1 MTLTLFELGS
11 FLDPGDDADWLVG
24 VDWGDGSDV
33 AQFSVASA
41 GSLGS
46 LEHNYVEGGSFTV
59 SVTVTEDGGSGQSG
73 SATFGV
79 DVVDPAPLHSI
90 AGYVYADV
98 NNDGVKDPQEL
109 VLPNVPI
116 TLSGPVNLTVM
127 TGSDGGYAFTNLPDG
142 TYHVEQLQPLVFL
155 DGIETQGTPRMG
167 DVEDNRFIDLQMQ
180 GSPTEAINYNFGER
194 GLRAEFVSKQF
205 FLASTPSMGELME
218 TLDIQG
224 GGWRSFT
231 SAYTGTL
238 ITTVR
243 DETGMSDEMVEIYDA
258 SLLPVSLGQSVL
270 EAELVEGESYVLH
283 VADTASSIQVSLQ
296 MQLDLSG
303 VYTNPVDRLDV
314 SGDGLISPV
323 DALLVVN
330 RLNQSG
336 AKRVYGPQSEA
347 PFHDTNA
354 DGLVSPLDAL
364 LVINRL
370 NAPRS
375 VEAEAAGPAE
385 SAPVIVAALVN
396 DTASEEAFNSDRIT
410 SDPTIAIGVG
420 GVFPHCQ
427 CDGGI
432 WPAGHGSQQC
442 TASRRDLSARSNRHQ
457 RVVRP
462 LGRWR
467 TTYCKCRPR
476 MIRAIVRRSWTSR

>member
-1 MTLTLFELGS
+1 MGS
-11 FLDPGDDADWLVG
+11 KRRVRRRWETWKTTD
-24 VDWGDGSDV
+24 S
-33 AQFSVASA
+33 STSRCR
-41 GSLGS
+41 
-46 LEHNYVEGGSFTV
+46 
-59 SVTVTEDGGSGQSG
+59 
-73 SATFGV
+73 
-79 DVVDPAPLHSI
+79 
-90 AGYVYADV
+90 
-98 NNDGVKDPQEL
+98 
-109 VLPNVPI
+109 
-116 TLSGPVNLTVM
+116 GP
-127 TGSDGGYAFTNLPDG
+127 
-142 TYHVEQLQPLVFL
+142 
-155 DGIETQGTPRMG
+155 R
-167 DVEDNRFIDLQMQ
+167 
-180 GSPTEAINYNFGER
+180 TEAINYNFGER
-194 GLRAEFVSKQF
+194 GLCAEFVSKQF

-243 DETGMSDEMVEIYDA
+243 DETGVSDEMVEIYDG

-270 EAELVEGESYVLH
+270 EAQLVEGESYVLH
-283 VADTASSIQVSLQ
+283 VVDTASSIQVSLQ

-323 DALLVVN
+323 NALLVVN

-370 NAPRS
+370 NAPLS

-420 GVFPHCQ
+420 GVFPIASVMAGFGQ
-427 CDGGI
+427 PDTDLSSALRPDGTYLLDPTVIDALFGPLADGDYVLQVQATDDQGNRSSI
-432 WPAGHGSQQC
+432 MDFALTLDTSAPEILGFDLAASSDSDPLGDQQTTFQRVTLEGQTDPGATIFLQELGLTTASNDQGQFSFVGCGAVAGPEHVHSAGHRHGGQPRGQLRGAVYADC
-442 TASRRDLSARSNRHQ
+442 RRR
-457 RVVRP
+457 
-462 LGRWR
+462 
-467 TTYCKCRPR
+467 
-476 MIRAIVRRSWTSR
+476 